1 MALSKQI
8 SSPKKKNTKTQQNN
22 PTSPKDAVGVCRF
35 SSNKQTNKQRHKKL
49 YLQRNKNDKKNSFS
63 TPSKPIHTPNR
74 DNTKKKK
81 NMEHTKHSCVVL
93 SFFLLLLS
101 SSVSSFIIVLFF
113 LRFFFA
119 FRVVVRVSI
128 GCVVAFVF
136 LLYVRIED
144 KTKED
149 HTHRQQKTKK

>member
-8 SSPKKKNTKTQQNN
+8 SSPKKKIPKHNKTTQ
-22 PTSPKDAVGVCRF
+22 PAPRTPLVCVV
-35 SSNKQTNKQRHKKL
+35 SLQTNKQTNKDT
-49 YLQRNKNDKKNSFS
+49 KNCICSETKTTKKNSFS

-74 DNTKKKK
+74 DNSKKKK